1 MFPPGSLQLLQSRE
15 TVKKPAML
23 TFGALLLFLAAI
35 LLGVAL
41 VMPGTPQI
49 ALDRRRPYDTD
60 PPSQLTRLAG
70 STVRGLDRFLADR
83 NGRLFSRDALETAG
97 VRLSRA
103 EFIVLVIVGAVVGA
117 LLGLVIG
124 LPVLSVLLV
133 VMAPFAGHIVLAFLA
148 GKRRTKFDQQLG
160 DTLQLLA
167 GGLRAGHSILRA
179 IEAAAAESQS
189 PTSEE
194 MRRVITETSLG
205 RDLLA
210 SLTDTSERMKSE
222 DFVWIAQAI
231 QINREVGGNLA
242 DVLDQVNET
251 IRERAEIKGHIKA
264 LAAEGKFSAYI
275 LIAMPIGIVLMLLA
289 VNPGYMDAMFTN
301 TLGWIMIGGSVV
313 MMTIGSL
320 WMRKIIDLK
329 F

>member
-1 MFPPGSLQLLQSRE
+1 MILAAGA
-15 TVKKPAML
+15 VIML
-23 TFGALLLFLAAI
+23 TAVC
-35 LLGVAL
+35 LLGVAVIL
-41 VMPGTPQI
+41 PGAP
-49 ALDRRRPYDTD
+49 AVPLDRRRPFETE
-60 PPSQLTRLAG
+60 PPSSLARFASSAVRSFERILAG
-70 STVRGLDRFLADR
+70 RSVT
-83 NGRLFSRDALETAG
+83 LFSRAQLENAGLRLSQAEFFLLVGIGAG
-97 VRLSRA
+97 VGM
-103 EFIVLVIVGAVVGA
+103 LVGTVTVNPLVGLLLA
-117 LLGLVIG
+117 LL
-124 LPVLSVLLV
+124 
-133 VMAPFAGHIVLAFLA
+133 APFVGKLVLGFLA
-148 GKRRTKFDQQLG
+148 GKRRAAFDGQLG
-160 DTLQLLA
+160 DTLQLLS

-179 IEAAAAESQS
+179 IDAAASESQA

-210 SLTDTSERMKSE
+210 ALNDTAERMKNE
-222 DFVWIAQAI
+222 DFVWISQAI

-275 LIAMPIGIVLMLLA
+275 LIAMPFGIVAMLLA
-289 VNPGYMDAMFTN
+289 VSPDYMNSMFTHP
-301 TLGWIMIGGSVV
+301 LGWAMIGASFVL
-313 MMTIGSL
+313 MTIGAL

>member
-1 MFPPGSLQLLQSRE
+1 MI
-15 TVKKPAML
+15 
-23 TFGALLLFLAAI
+23 LAAGTAI
-35 LLGVAL
+35 LLTAVAL
-41 VMPGTPQI
+41 FGAAVLLPSAPDVP
-49 ALDRRRPYDTD
+49 LDRRRPFDPE
-60 PPSQLTRLAG
+60 PPSSLTRLAL
-70 STVRGLDRFLADR
+70 SAVRSFERLLAGRNIPLFARPELENAGLRLSQAEFFLLV
-83 NGRLFSRDALETAG
+83 GIGAG
-97 VRLSRA
+97 VGM
-103 EFIVLVIVGAVVGA
+103 LVGTVAVGPLVGLLLA
-117 LLGLVIG
+117 LLAPMAGKLVLG
-124 LPVLSVLLV
+124 
-133 VMAPFAGHIVLAFLA
+133 FLA
-148 GKRRTKFDQQLG
+148 GKRRATFDGQLG
-160 DTLQLLA
+160 DTLQLLS

-179 IEAAAAESQS
+179 IDAAAAESQK

-210 SLTDTSERMKSE
+210 ALNDTADRMKNE
-222 DFVWIAQAI
+222 DFVWISQAI

-275 LIAMPIGIVLMLLA
+275 LIAMPFGIVAMLLA
-289 VNPGYMDAMFTN
+289 VSPNYMNSMFTHP
-301 TLGWIMIGGSVV
+301 LGWAMIGASFVL
-313 MMTIGSL
+313 MTIGAL

>member
-1 MFPPGSLQLLQSRE
+1 MLM
-15 TVKKPAML
+15 TV
-23 TFGALLLFLAAI
+23 GVLLLLTAPI
-35 LLGVAL
+35 LLGVAIL
-41 VMPGTPQI
+41 IPGTPDI
-49 ALDRRRPYDTD
+49 ALSRRRPFDAD
-60 PPSQLTRLAG
+60 PPSQLNRLAAV
-70 STVRGLDRFLADR
+70 TVGGLDRFLASR
-83 NGRLFSRDALETAG
+83 NVRLYNRDALENAG
-97 VRLSRA
+97 VRFSQA
-103 EFIVLVIVGAVVGA
+103 EFIVLVIAGAIVGA
-117 LLGLVIG
+117 LVGLVIG
-124 LPVLSVLLV
+124 VPVVSFLLV
-133 VMAPFAGHIVLAFLA
+133 ILAPFVGHLVLGFLA
-148 GKRRTKFDQQLG
+148 GKRRAKFDQQLG

-179 IEAAAAESQS
+179 IDAAAAESQS

-210 SLTDTSERMKSE
+210 SLTDTSERMKNE

-242 DVLDQVNET
+242 EVLDQVNET
-251 IRERAEIKGHIKA
+251 IRERSEIKGHIKA

-275 LIAMPIGIVLMLLA
+275 LIAMPIGIVLMLMT
-289 VNPGYMDAMFTN
+289 VNPGYMDAMFTHP
-301 TLGWIMIGGSVV
+301 LGWAMIGASVV
-313 MMTIGSL
+313 LMTIGSL

>member
-1 MFPPGSLQLLQSRE
+1 MI
-15 TVKKPAML
+15 
-23 TFGALLLFLAAI
+23 LAAGTAI
-35 LLGVAL
+35 LL
-41 VMPGTPQI
+41 I
-49 ALDRRRPYDTD
+49 AVTLFGAAVLLPSAPDVPLDRRRPFD
-60 PPSQLTRLAG
+60 PEPSSSLTRLAL
-70 STVRGLDRFLADR
+70 SAVRSFERLLAGRNISLFARPELENAGLRLSQAEFFLLV
-83 NGRLFSRDALETAG
+83 GIGAG
-97 VRLSRA
+97 VGM
-103 EFIVLVIVGAVVGA
+103 LVGTVTVGPLVGLLLA
-117 LLGLVIG
+117 LL
-124 LPVLSVLLV
+124 
-133 VMAPFAGHIVLAFLA
+133 APFIGKLVLGFLA
-148 GKRRTKFDQQLG
+148 GKRRATFDGQLG
-160 DTLQLLA
+160 DTLQLLS

-179 IEAAAAESQS
+179 IDAAAAESQK

-210 SLTDTSERMKSE
+210 ALNDTADRMKNE
-222 DFVWIAQAI
+222 DFVWISQAI

-275 LIAMPIGIVLMLLA
+275 LIAMPFGIVAMLLA
-289 VNPGYMDAMFTN
+289 VSPNYMNSMFTHP
-301 TLGWIMIGGSVV
+301 LGWAMIGASFVL
-313 MMTIGSL
+313 MTIGAL